1 MFTMI
6 EDDYVHELMDIA
18 SRIGEM
24 HELLNKDDIDRM
36 YEFRSRAGEALRLC
50 TEISTLKI

>member
-1 MFTMI
+1 MI